1 MTSGIQLQEAPPKY
15 RESEPEIRPK
25 RRLWI
30 CRGLCGFDGTRPC
43 WCCSLCCFVITL
55 VVLWL
60 LFLIIMFIGQAVEQ
74 AEVDKAPDTD
84 WVYDTLE
91 VCSASNRTYATLD
104 AARSAGQL
112 SRHCGACGQ
121 CSNAHDI
128 QIYHDTKATLT
139 ETSTACAMRSI
150 TEGAAA
156 RVHEHGAGRHH
167 GTMLLL
173 RRSPW
178 AQPLLGSTSRPW
190 LKSAAPSRAGTP
202 SAAQYPRLRRLRSS
216 PAPLPRLGADGVTA
230 CFERD
235 VNLTKGCTRCWVD
248 NVMCDLRRC
257 VFSCL
262 LYRMGLGGSTN
273 QGDKE
278 GELSNCLRCDEKLC
292 GPAFITCAG
301 ANRRRSGVVSDIERN
316 GTHVCKQVDVG
327 PGATT

>member
-43 WCCSLCCFVITL
+43 WCCSPCCFVITL

-60 LFLIIMFIGQAVEQ
+60 LFLIIIFIGQAVEQ

-156 RVHEHGAGRHH
+156 RVHGHGAGRHH
-167 GTMLLL
+167 GTIAPQPVGRAPPRLNVLPL
-173 RRSPW
+173 AEKRRSFQSRRTPR
-178 AQPLLGSTSRPW
+178 PLSTPACADSVQA
-190 LKSAAPSRAGTP
+190 L
-202 SAAQYPRLRRLRSS
+202 RLCR
-216 PAPLPRLGADGVTA
+216 V
-230 CFERD
+230 
-235 VNLTKGCTRCWVD
+235 
-248 NVMCDLRRC
+248 
-257 VFSCL
+257 
-262 LYRMGLGGSTN
+262 
-273 QGDKE
+273 
-278 GELSNCLRCDEKLC
+278 
-292 GPAFITCAG
+292 
-301 ANRRRSGVVSDIERN
+301 
-316 GTHVCKQVDVG
+316 
-327 PGATT
+327 

>member
-1 MTSGIQLQEAPPKY
+1 MDESAARAHYAASWLPHASSSSTQHAAQLDAAGGSPMASGIQLQEAPPKY

-43 WCCSLCCFVITL
+43 WCCSPLCFVITL

-60 LFLIIMFIGQAVEQ
+60 LFLTIMFIGQAVEQ
-74 AEVDKAPDTD
+74 AEVAKAPDTD

-91 VCSASNRTYATLD
+91 VCSASNKTYATLD

-128 QIYHDTKATLT
+128 QIYHDTKGTLT
-139 ETSTACAMRSI
+139 ETSTACAVRSI

-156 RVHEHGAGRHH
+156 RVHGHGAGRHH
-167 GTMLLL
+167 GTMAPL

-190 LKSAAPSRAGTP
+190 LKSAAPSRAGAP
-202 SAAQYPRLRRLRSS
+202 SAQPRPLSTPACADSVQALR
-216 PAPLPRLGADGVTA
+216 
-230 CFERD
+230 
-235 VNLTKGCTRCWVD
+235 
-248 NVMCDLRRC
+248 
-257 VFSCL
+257 
-262 LYRMGLGGSTN
+262 
-273 QGDKE
+273 
-278 GELSNCLRCDEKLC
+278 LC
-292 GPAFITCAG
+292 HI
-301 ANRRRSGVVSDIERN
+301 
-316 GTHVCKQVDVG
+316 
-327 PGATT
+327 

>member
-1 MTSGIQLQEAPPKY
+1 MAAVRRQQSAPLVPMDESAARAHYAASWLPHASSSSTQHAAQLDAAGGSPMTSGIQLQEAPPKY

-43 WCCSLCCFVITL
+43 WCCSPCCFVITL

-74 AEVDKAPDTD
+74 AEVAKAPDTD

-139 ETSTACAMRSI
+139 ETSTACAVRSI

-156 RVHEHGAGRHH
+156 RVHGYGAGRHR
-167 GTMLLL
+167 GTMAPL

-178 AQPLLGSTSRPW
+178 AQLNVPPLARMLHSFQSRSTLG
-190 LKSAAPSRAGTP
+190 RAVP
-202 SAAQYPRLRRLRSS
+202 P
-216 PAPLPRLGADGVTA
+216 PAPTPLKPCAPPASRRGGRHGV
-230 CFERD
+230 
-235 VNLTKGCTRCWVD
+235 L
-248 NVMCDLRRC
+248 
-257 VFSCL
+257 
-262 LYRMGLGGSTN
+262 
-273 QGDKE
+273 
-278 GELSNCLRCDEKLC
+278 
-292 GPAFITCAG
+292 
-301 ANRRRSGVVSDIERN
+301 
-316 GTHVCKQVDVG
+316 
-327 PGATT
+327 